1 MKLSFLLSVNR
12 RRRLNVKK
20 SSLLWTICAIQLV
33 YEMMRL
39 KKYLFSV
46 FYQANYRVFTL
57 LPMKLPQWQLFI
69 ASSLVASWCQ
79 LHFSQIQFWAELC
92 ISIVVHFQFSIVYGY
107 VFARFT
113 GVVLLS
119 EASMD
124 HLLALIRENGSDV
137 WWSLPI
143 ETLLPQQVIDRSG
156 ASGTSDDYVK
166 GGDILDIWFD
176 SGISW
181 NAVLP

>member
-1 MKLSFLLSVNR
+1 
-12 RRRLNVKK
+12 
-20 SSLLWTICAIQLV
+20 
-33 YEMMRL
+33 
-39 KKYLFSV
+39 
-46 FYQANYRVFTL
+46 
-57 LPMKLPQWQLFI
+57 
-69 ASSLVASWCQ
+69 
-79 LHFSQIQFWAELC
+79 
-92 ISIVVHFQFSIVYGY
+92 
-107 VFARFT
+107 
-113 GVVLLS
+113 
-119 EASMD
+119 MD